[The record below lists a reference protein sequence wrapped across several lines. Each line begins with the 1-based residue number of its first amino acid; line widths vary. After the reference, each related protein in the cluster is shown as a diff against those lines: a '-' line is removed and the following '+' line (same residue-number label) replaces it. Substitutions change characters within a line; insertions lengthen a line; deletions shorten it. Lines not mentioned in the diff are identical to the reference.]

1 MSIKT
6 ASLLLFNSVSSVG
19 SRIFSFACAFYIL
32 QHTDSTALFTLYLT
46 AIVISTLVTEPL
58 LGLFA
63 GRYHNKMMVIMIQL
77 LNVIFLFVF
86 TIVFDM
92 FFNYIII
99 LGIIL
104 NMTDATIR
112 MFIDAN
118 VNHII
123 KGDVERYT
131 SLALTTNTAIHF
143 LAPIIGGMMIAFFNI
158 ETLALLNLITEGLA
172 VLFVLNLPLDKEV
185 KFENK
190 QMKKSLREGYRYLKQ
205 QKALKHFF
213 IIMVALHF
221 LVAVF
226 SIGMPIAAVQSMQ
239 LSAPQY
245 GVVVAGFTVGMVAV
259 SVWLGMNSEKDN
271 LKSTYERAMLLQCV
285 TVLILGVM
293 VVFQMNTA
301 VAMLLLFILN
311 GLMGLSQ
318 PLAIIPTSNYLQEAI
333 EEKYRGYVMTFK
345 QTLLDISYPIALL
358 FFGVVLNHHQAVVYF
373 IVTVLIMVLYIYFS
387 FIMRK
392 GFRIVRGRH

>member
-131 SLALTTNTAIHF
+131 SLTLTTNTAIHF

-158 ETLALLNLITEGLA
+158 ETLALLNLITEALA

-226 SIGMPIAAVQSMQ
+226 SIGMPIAAVQFMQ

-345 QTLLDISYPIALL
+345 QTLMDVSYPVALL

-373 IVTVLIMVLYIYFS
+373 VVTVLIIVLYIYFS
-387 FIMRK
+387 FIIRK
-392 GFRIVRGRH
+392 GFRIV

>member
-99 LGIIL
+99 LGIML

-131 SLALTTNTAIHF
+131 SLTLTTNTAIHF

-158 ETLALLNLITEGLA
+158 ETLALLNLITEALA

-185 KFENK
+185 KFEHK

-226 SIGMPIAAVQSMQ
+226 SIGMPIAAVQFMQ

-345 QTLLDISYPIALL
+345 QTLLDVSYPVALL

-373 IVTVLIMVLYIYFS
+373 VVTVLIIVLYIYFS

-392 GFRIVRGRH
+392 GFRIV

>member
-221 LVAVF
+221 LVAV
-226 SIGMPIAAVQSMQ
+226 
-239 LSAPQY
+239 
-245 GVVVAGFTVGMVAV
+245 

-373 IVTVLIMVLYIYFS
+373 IVTILIMVLYIYFS

-392 GFRIVRGRH
+392 GFRIV

>member
-345 QTLLDISYPIALL
+345 QTLLDVSYPVALL

-373 IVTVLIMVLYIYFS
+373 VVTVLIIVLYIYFS

-392 GFRIVRGRH
+392 GFRIE

>member
-99 LGIIL
+99 LGIML

-131 SLALTTNTAIHF
+131 SLTLTTNTAIHF

-158 ETLALLNLITEGLA
+158 ETLALLNLITEALA

-185 KFENK
+185 KFEHK

-226 SIGMPIAAVQSMQ
+226 SIGMPIAAVQFMQ

-271 LKSTYERAMLLQCV
+271 LKSTYERVMLLQCV

-392 GFRIVRGRH
+392 GFRIV

>member
-46 AIVISTLVTEPL
+46 AIVITTLVTEPL

-190 QMKKSLREGYRYLKQ
+190 QMKKSLREGYCYLKQ

-392 GFRIVRGRH
+392 GFRIE

>member
-99 LGIIL
+99 LGIML

-131 SLALTTNTAIHF
+131 SLTLTTNTAIHF

-158 ETLALLNLITEGLA
+158 ETLALLNLITEALA

-226 SIGMPIAAVQSMQ
+226 SIGMPIAAVQFMQ

-392 GFRIVRGRH
+392 GFRIE

>member
-99 LGIIL
+99 LGIML

-131 SLALTTNTAIHF
+131 SLTLTTNTAIHF

-158 ETLALLNLITEGLA
+158 ETLALLNLITEALA

-245 GVVVAGFTVGMVAV
+245 GVVVAGFTVGMLAV
-259 SVWLGMNSEKDN
+259 SVWLGMNPEKDN

-285 TVLILGVM
+285 TVLILGIM

-345 QTLLDISYPIALL
+345 QTLLDISYPVALL

-392 GFRIVRGRH
+392 GFRIE

>member
-99 LGIIL
+99 LGIML

-131 SLALTTNTAIHF
+131 SLTLTTNTAIHF

-158 ETLALLNLITEGLA
+158 ETLALLNLITEALA

-185 KFENK
+185 KLENK

-226 SIGMPIAAVQSMQ
+226 SIGMPIAAVQFMQ

-345 QTLLDISYPIALL
+345 QTLLDISYPVALL

-392 GFRIVRGRH
+392 GFRIV

>member
-32 QHTDSTALFTLYLT
+32 QHTDSTALFTFYLT

-392 GFRIVRGRH
+392 GFRIV

>member
-46 AIVISTLVTEPL
+46 AIVISTLVTKPL

-123 KGDVERYT
+123 KGDAERYT
-131 SLALTTNTAIHF
+131 SLTLTTNTAIHF

-158 ETLALLNLITEGLA
+158 ETLALLNLITEALA

-392 GFRIVRGRH
+392 GFRIV

>member
-6 ASLLLFNSVSSVG
+6 TSLLLFNSVSSVG

-123 KGDVERYT
+123 KGDAERYT
-131 SLALTTNTAIHF
+131 SLTLTTNTAIHF

-158 ETLALLNLITEGLA
+158 ETLALLNLITEALA

-285 TVLILGVM
+285 TVLILGIM

-345 QTLLDISYPIALL
+345 QTLLDISYPVALL

-392 GFRIVRGRH
+392 GFRIV

>member
-131 SLALTTNTAIHF
+131 SLTLTTNTAIHF

-158 ETLALLNLITEGLA
+158 ETLALLNLITEALA

-226 SIGMPIAAVQSMQ
+226 SIGMPIAAVQFMQ

-345 QTLLDISYPIALL
+345 QTLLDISYPVALL

-392 GFRIVRGRH
+392 GFRIV

>member
-158 ETLALLNLITEGLA
+158 ETLALLNLITEALA

-185 KFENK
+185 KFEHK

-226 SIGMPIAAVQSMQ
+226 SIGMPIAAVQFMQ

-285 TVLILGVM
+285 TVLILGIM

-345 QTLLDISYPIALL
+345 QTLLDISYPVALL

-392 GFRIVRGRH
+392 GFRIE

>member
-99 LGIIL
+99 LGIML

-131 SLALTTNTAIHF
+131 SLTLTTNTAIHF

-158 ETLALLNLITEGLA
+158 ETLALLNLITEALA

-226 SIGMPIAAVQSMQ
+226 SIGMPIAAVQFMQ

-271 LKSTYERAMLLQCV
+271 LKSTYERVMLLQCV

-392 GFRIVRGRH
+392 GFRIV

>member
-1 MSIKT
+1 
-6 ASLLLFNSVSSVG
+6 
-19 SRIFSFACAFYIL
+19 
-32 QHTDSTALFTLYLT
+32 
-46 AIVISTLVTEPL
+46 
-58 LGLFA
+58 
-63 GRYHNKMMVIMIQL
+63 MIQL

-99 LGIIL
+99 LGIML

-131 SLALTTNTAIHF
+131 SLTLTTNTAIHF

-158 ETLALLNLITEGLA
+158 ETLALLNLITEALA

-185 KFENK
+185 KFEHK

-392 GFRIVRGRH
+392 GFRIV

>member
-99 LGIIL
+99 LGIML

-131 SLALTTNTAIHF
+131 SLTLTTNTAIHF

-158 ETLALLNLITEGLA
+158 ETLALLNLITEALA

-226 SIGMPIAAVQSMQ
+226 SIGMPIAAVQFMQ

-333 EEKYRGYVMTFK
+333 EEKYREYVMTFK

-392 GFRIVRGRH
+392 GFRIV

>member
-99 LGIIL
+99 LGIML

-131 SLALTTNTAIHF
+131 SLTLTTNTAIHF

-158 ETLALLNLITEGLA
+158 ETLALLNLITEALA

-185 KFENK
+185 KFEHK

-226 SIGMPIAAVQSMQ
+226 SIGMPIAAVQFMQ

-373 IVTVLIMVLYIYFS
+373 VVTVLIIVLYIYFS

>member
-259 SVWLGMNSEKDN
+259 SV
-271 LKSTYERAMLLQCV
+271 
-285 TVLILGVM
+285 
-293 VVFQMNTA
+293 
-301 VAMLLLFILN
+301 
-311 GLMGLSQ
+311 
-318 PLAIIPTSNYLQEAI
+318 
-333 EEKYRGYVMTFK
+333 
-345 QTLLDISYPIALL
+345 
-358 FFGVVLNHHQAVVYF
+358 
-373 IVTVLIMVLYIYFS
+373 
-387 FIMRK
+387 
-392 GFRIVRGRH
+392 

>member
-99 LGIIL
+99 LGIML

-131 SLALTTNTAIHF
+131 SLTLTTNTAIHF

-158 ETLALLNLITEGLA
+158 ETLALLNLITEALA

-185 KFENK
+185 KFEHK

-226 SIGMPIAAVQSMQ
+226 SIGMPIAAVQFMQ

-345 QTLLDISYPIALL
+345 QTLMDVSYPVALL

-373 IVTVLIMVLYIYFS
+373 VVTVLIIVLYIYFS

-392 GFRIVRGRH
+392 GFRIV

>member
-1 MSIKT
+1 M
-6 ASLLLFNSVSSVG
+6 
-19 SRIFSFACAFYIL
+19 
-32 QHTDSTALFTLYLT
+32 
-46 AIVISTLVTEPL
+46 TEPL

-99 LGIIL
+99 LGIML

-131 SLALTTNTAIHF
+131 SLTLTTNTAIHF

-158 ETLALLNLITEGLA
+158 ETLALLNLITEALA

-185 KFENK
+185 KFEHK

-226 SIGMPIAAVQSMQ
+226 SIGMPIAAVQFMQ

-285 TVLILGVM
+285 TVLILGIM

-345 QTLLDISYPIALL
+345 QTLMDVSYPVALL

-373 IVTVLIMVLYIYFS
+373 VVTVLIMVLYIYFS

-392 GFRIVRGRH
+392 GFRIV

>member
-104 NMTDATIR
+104 NMTDA
-112 MFIDAN
+112 N

-131 SLALTTNTAIHF
+131 LLTLTTNTAIHF

-158 ETLALLNLITEGLA
+158 ETLALLNLITEALA

-185 KFENK
+185 KFEHK

-226 SIGMPIAAVQSMQ
+226 SIGMPIAAVQFMQ

-245 GVVVAGFTVGMVAV
+245 GVVVAGFTVGMLAV
-259 SVWLGMNSEKDN
+259 SVWLGMNPEKDN

-285 TVLILGVM
+285 TVLILGIM

-392 GFRIVRGRH
+392 GFRIV

>member
-99 LGIIL
+99 LGIML

-131 SLALTTNTAIHF
+131 SLTLTTNTAIHF

-185 KFENK
+185 KFEHK

-392 GFRIVRGRH
+392 GFRIV

>member
-143 LAPIIGGMMIAFFNI
+143 LVPIIGGMMIAFFNI

-392 GFRIVRGRH
+392 GFRIE

>member
-104 NMTDATIR
+104 NVTDATIR

-373 IVTVLIMVLYIYFS
+373 VVTVLIIVLYIYFS

-392 GFRIVRGRH
+392 GFRIV

>member
-131 SLALTTNTAIHF
+131 SLTLTTNTAIHF

-158 ETLALLNLITEGLA
+158 ETLALLNLITEALA

-226 SIGMPIAAVQSMQ
+226 SIGMPIAAVQFMQ

-392 GFRIVRGRH
+392 GFRIV

>member
-58 LGLFA
+58 LGLFV

-99 LGIIL
+99 LGIML

-131 SLALTTNTAIHF
+131 SLTLTTNTAIHF

-158 ETLALLNLITEGLA
+158 ETLALLNLITEALA

-185 KFENK
+185 KFEHK

-226 SIGMPIAAVQSMQ
+226 SIGMPIAAVQFMQ

-285 TVLILGVM
+285 TVLILGIM

-345 QTLLDISYPIALL
+345 QTLLDISYPVALL

-392 GFRIVRGRH
+392 GFRIV

>member
-131 SLALTTNTAIHF
+131 LLTLTTNTAIHF

-158 ETLALLNLITEGLA
+158 ETLALLNLITEALA

-185 KFENK
+185 KFEHK

-226 SIGMPIAAVQSMQ
+226 SIGMPIAAVQFMQ

-245 GVVVAGFTVGMVAV
+245 GVVVAGFTVGMLAV
-259 SVWLGMNSEKDN
+259 SVWLGMNPEKDN

-285 TVLILGVM
+285 TVLILGIM

-392 GFRIVRGRH
+392 GFRIE

>member
-99 LGIIL
+99 LGIML

-131 SLALTTNTAIHF
+131 SLTLTTNTAIHF

-158 ETLALLNLITEGLA
+158 ETLALLNLITEALA

-190 QMKKSLREGYRYLKQ
+190 QMKKSLREGYSYLKQ

-226 SIGMPIAAVQSMQ
+226 SIGMPIAAVQFMQ

-285 TVLILGVM
+285 TVLILGIM

-392 GFRIVRGRH
+392 GFRIV

>member
-131 SLALTTNTAIHF
+131 SLTLTTNTAIHF

-158 ETLALLNLITEGLA
+158 ETLALLNLITEALA

-226 SIGMPIAAVQSMQ
+226 SIGMPIAAVQFMQ

-285 TVLILGVM
+285 TVLILGIM

-345 QTLLDISYPIALL
+345 QTLLDISYPVALL

-373 IVTVLIMVLYIYFS
+373 IVTILIMVLYIYFS

-392 GFRIVRGRH
+392 GFRIE

>member
-104 NMTDATIR
+104 SMTDATIR

-285 TVLILGVM
+285 TVLILGIM

-345 QTLLDISYPIALL
+345 QTLLDISYPVALL

-392 GFRIVRGRH
+392 GFRIV

>member
-131 SLALTTNTAIHF
+131 SLTLTTNTAIHF

-158 ETLALLNLITEGLA
+158 ETLALLNLITEALA

-185 KFENK
+185 KFEHK

-226 SIGMPIAAVQSMQ
+226 SIGMPIAAVQFMQ

-345 QTLLDISYPIALL
+345 QTLMDVSYPVALL

-373 IVTVLIMVLYIYFS
+373 VVTVLIIVLYIYFS

-392 GFRIVRGRH
+392 GFRIV

>member
-345 QTLLDISYPIALL
+345 QTLLDISYPLALL

-392 GFRIVRGRH
+392 GFRIV

>member
-99 LGIIL
+99 LGIML

-131 SLALTTNTAIHF
+131 SLTLTTNTAIHF

-158 ETLALLNLITEGLA
+158 ETLALLNLITEALA

-185 KFENK
+185 KFEHK

-226 SIGMPIAAVQSMQ
+226 SIGMPIAAVQFMQ

-285 TVLILGVM
+285 TVLILGIM

-345 QTLLDISYPIALL
+345 QTLLDISYPVALL

-392 GFRIVRGRH
+392 GFRIV

>member
-99 LGIIL
+99 LGIML

-112 MFIDAN
+112 IFIDAN

-131 SLALTTNTAIHF
+131 SLTLTTNTAIHF

-392 GFRIVRGRH
+392 GFRIE

>member
-392 GFRIVRGRH
+392 GFRIE

>member
-99 LGIIL
+99 LGIML

-131 SLALTTNTAIHF
+131 SLTLTTNTAIHF
-143 LAPIIGGMMIAFFNI
+143 LAPIIGGTMIAFFNI
-158 ETLALLNLITEGLA
+158 ETLALLNLITEALA

-226 SIGMPIAAVQSMQ
+226 SIGMPIAAVQFMQ

-345 QTLLDISYPIALL
+345 QTLMDVSYPVALL

-373 IVTVLIMVLYIYFS
+373 VVTVLIIVLYIYFS

-392 GFRIVRGRH
+392 GFRIV

>member
-99 LGIIL
+99 LGIML

-131 SLALTTNTAIHF
+131 SLTLTTNTAIHF

-158 ETLALLNLITEGLA
+158 ETLALLTLITEALA

-392 GFRIVRGRH
+392 GFRIV

>member
-46 AIVISTLVTEPL
+46 AIVISILVTEPL

-373 IVTVLIMVLYIYFS
+373 IVTVLIIVLYIYFS

-392 GFRIVRGRH
+392 GFRIV

>member
-131 SLALTTNTAIHF
+131 LLTLTTNTAIHF

-158 ETLALLNLITEGLA
+158 ETLALLNLITEALA

-226 SIGMPIAAVQSMQ
+226 SIGMPIAAVQFMQ

-245 GVVVAGFTVGMVAV
+245 GVVVAGFTVGMLAV
-259 SVWLGMNSEKDN
+259 SVWLGMNPEKDN

-285 TVLILGVM
+285 TVLILGIM

-392 GFRIVRGRH
+392 GFRIV